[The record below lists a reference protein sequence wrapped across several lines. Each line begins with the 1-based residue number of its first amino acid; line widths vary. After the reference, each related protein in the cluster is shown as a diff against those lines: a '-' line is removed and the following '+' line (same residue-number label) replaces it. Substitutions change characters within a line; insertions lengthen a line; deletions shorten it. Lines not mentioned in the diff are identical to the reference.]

1 MSRVKD
7 GLIAAVASIA
17 ATQTLYT
24 GDHPMER
31 LKRIRLVRN
40 ITVLVF
46 LAGLILF
53 WLSIPAWMAL
63 DAQKRR
69 ERATAWG
76 LFGLLGNM
84 IALVVYLLV
93 RENGQPSGNS

>member
-1 MSRVKD
+1 MA
-7 GLIAAVASIA
+7 LAS
-17 ATQTLYT
+17 
-24 GDHPMER
+24 
-31 LKRIRLVRN
+31 
-40 ITVLVF
+40 F
-46 LAGLILF
+46 ILF
-53 WLSIPAWMAL
+53 WFSIPAWMAL